1 MLATWLYSFSDLT
14 ILLLFVVAV
23 GVGLYLFT
31 HLLRGIPALR
41 DREDFDD
48 EWLIAVKSGLVALG
62 AVVLGFSLVLVLT
75 NFDRVEAQVA
85 KEASKLEDFDRL
97 ARLYGGQSA
106 QALQSAVLSYGKSII
121 KDEWPKLAQGGS
133 SEKTEQAFEPVLQAV
148 SQLNPSDFRQAA
160 LYADLIKELDQLT
173 DARAERVG
181 GAHVGLHPIFW
192 SVNTLIFFGVLVTSS
207 LGMVRGNIIR
217 TIALYLQALA
227 LAGVMSIVFI
237 VDQPFKGQTAVS
249 PEPLAA
255 AVQAIETRLKSRASP
270 VQ

>member
-31 HLLRGIPALR
+31 HLLRWIPALR
-41 DREDFDD
+41 EREDFDD

-106 QALQSAVLSYGKSII
+106 QALQSAVLSLS
-121 KDEWPKLAQGGS
+121 
-133 SEKTEQAFEPVLQAV
+133 
-148 SQLNPSDFRQAA
+148 
-160 LYADLIKELDQLT
+160 LI
-173 DARAERVG
+173 
-181 GAHVGLHPIFW
+181 HI
-192 SVNTLIFFGVLVTSS
+192 
-207 LGMVRGNIIR
+207 
-217 TIALYLQALA
+217 
-227 LAGVMSIVFI
+227 
-237 VDQPFKGQTAVS
+237 
-249 PEPLAA
+249 
-255 AVQAIETRLKSRASP
+255 
-270 VQ
+270 